1 MNMRCIM
8 CKGNVTET
16 KRTFIQEFDN
26 CIIIIKNVPALVCAQ
41 CGEVYYSDEISEK
54 LEEIVDR
61 LQAMVKDVAIFEYDK
76 VVKAA

>member
-1 MNMRCIM
+1 M

-16 KRTFIQEFDN
+16 KHTFIQEFDK

-54 LEEIVDR
+54 LEEIVNR
-61 LQAMVKDVAIFEYDK
+61 LQIMVKDLAIFEYDK

>member
-1 MNMRCIM
+1 M

-16 KRTFIQEFDN
+16 KHTFIQEFDN

-41 CGEVYYSDEISEK
+41 CGEVYFSDGIAEK

-61 LQAMVKDVAIFEYDK
+61 LQTMVKDVAIFEYDK
-76 VVKAA
+76 VVEAA

>member
-1 MNMRCIM
+1 M

-16 KRTFIQEFDN
+16 KHTYIQEFDD
-26 CIIIIKNVPALVCAQ
+26 CIIIIKNVPALVFAQ

-54 LEEIVDR
+54 LEEIVNR
-61 LQAMVKDVAIFEYDK
+61 LQTMVTDVAIFEYDK

>member
-1 MNMRCIM
+1 MRCIM
-8 CKGNVTET
+8 CKGNVTEA
-16 KRTFIQEFDN
+16 KHTFIQEFDD

-41 CGEVYYSDEISEK
+41 CGEAYYSDEIAEK

-61 LQAMVKDVAIFEYDK
+61 LQTMVKDVAIFEYDK